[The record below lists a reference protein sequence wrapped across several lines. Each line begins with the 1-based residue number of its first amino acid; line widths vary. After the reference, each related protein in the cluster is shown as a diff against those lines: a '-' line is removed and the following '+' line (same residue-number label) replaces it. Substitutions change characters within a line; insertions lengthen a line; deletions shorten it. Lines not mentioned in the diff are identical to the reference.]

1 MNKRLF
7 LPLLLLLVPVLLPG
21 QIRTHN
27 TTLFDTLNPGSAGSP
42 WNYSGL
48 TGYAAPNGREY
59 ALLGGYYGTHIIDIT
74 EKPIR
79 EVAFIAGVHSGW
91 RELKTFR
98 TYAYVVSEGGD
109 GLQIIDLSQLPTKA
123 TLVRSD
129 QRYFNTAH
137 TIDQEGDYIYI
148 NGTKAE
154 AEANGGTIILN
165 VSKSPTDPTLV
176 GKWTGRY
183 VHDATIRNDT
193 LYAAAIN
200 DGALDVVYLGT
211 DRKNPVQVTEI
222 SYPGAGTHNCDLSSD
237 GRYIL
242 TTDEIHST
250 PKTLKI
256 WDRRDIGNITKVAD
270 FTPVPGEI
278 VHNVHV
284 KGNLAVVA
292 WYTAGTRII
301 DISDPANP
309 AELGFFDEW
318 GGPGGGF
325 RGNWEVYPWLP
336 SGKIILSD
344 MTNGLYVFTFSGVQR
359 GSVSGIV
366 RDEKSGNPVAGA
378 TISFPEIGQVITS
391 DASGHY
397 SLSGAF
403 DTLRFIASK
412 SDYTSRTGSI
422 ILTAAG
428 REQEI
433 LLTPMDDVEL
443 SVVDDA
449 AGTLLPNFSY
459 RVVTRPASDGNAVGN
474 NPTTLRLSEDT
485 TYSIEVAAWGF
496 LPRTVQVNAAGGNV
510 VSVRLEHG
518 YADDAELDLGWRFDA
533 EDTTGLWGRGVP
545 VTVSLQTTKGKVTM
559 VPALDHTPGPG
570 DHAFMTGSGSDA
582 EHLDVDGAVLLTSPL
597 FDLSTYSDPYVNF
610 SLWFA
615 TAHPLFVGDDTLR
628 VLLSN
633 NDGQSW
639 QQLTTV
645 SNTLTSWREYRLR
658 VSDLLTPTSTMR
670 FRVVAFDGARPTS
683 LTAGLD
689 DFSVTDG
696 LGAGTGSNGSAAGG
710 ATARFYPNP
719 VTADGALSVTLDH
732 PADRVRLE
740 LYDLLGRRVS
750 LVHEGPMQQGI
761 TIVPVDLR
769 PLSAGEYVWRMSLD
783 DGTIVGGKVM
793 VVR

>member
-7 LPLLLLLVPVLLPG
+7 LPLLLLLVPVILPG

-27 TTLFDTLNPGSAGSP
+27 TALFDTLNPGSAGSP

-79 EVAFIAGVHSGW
+79 EVAFIEGEHSGW

-98 TYAYVVSEGGD
+98 SYAYVVSEGGG
-109 GLQIIDLSQLPTKA
+109 GLQIIDLSQLPVKA

-129 QRYFNTAH
+129 KRYFNTAH
-137 TIDQEGDYIYI
+137 TIDQEGNYIYV

-154 AEANGGTIILN
+154 AEANGGTIIFN
-165 VSKSPTDPTLV
+165 VSKDPADPVLL

-183 VHDATIRNDT
+183 VHDAVIRNDT

-200 DGALDVVYLGT
+200 DGALDVVYLGA

-222 SYPGAGTHNCDLSSD
+222 TYPGAGTHNCDLTTD

-242 TTDEIHST
+242 TTDEVHST
-250 PKTLKI
+250 PKTLKV

-270 FTPVPGEI
+270 FTAAPGEI

-318 GGPGGGF
+318 GGPSGGF

-344 MTNGLYVFTFSGVQR
+344 MTNGLYVFTFSGAQR

-378 TISFPEIGQVITS
+378 TISFPELGRVITS
-391 DASGHY
+391 DGSGHY
-397 SLSGAF
+397 SLTGAV
-403 DTLRFIASK
+403 DTVQFIASK
-412 SDYTSRTGSI
+412 ADYTSRTGSI
-422 ILTAAG
+422 VLTATG

-449 AGTLLPNFSY
+449 AGTLLQSFSY
-459 RVVTRPASDGNAVGN
+459 RVVTRPSSDGNAVGN

-485 TYSIEVAAWGF
+485 TYSIEVAAWGY
-496 LPRTVQVNAAGGNV
+496 LPQTVQVNAAGGNV
-510 VSVRLEHG
+510 VSVRLERG
-518 YADDAELDLGWRFDA
+518 YFDDVELDLGWSFEA

-545 VTVSLQTTKGKVTM
+545 VEVSLQTTKGKVKM
-559 VPALDHTPGPG
+559 VPAADHTSGAG
-570 DHAFMTGSGSDA
+570 DHAFMTGSGRDS
-582 EHLDVDGAVLLTSPL
+582 EHSDVDGAVMLTSPT
-597 FDLSTYSDPYVNF
+597 FDLRTYSDPYVNF

-615 TAHPLFVGDDTLR
+615 NAHPLFAGDDTLR

-633 NDGQSW
+633 NGGQSW
-639 QQLTTV
+639 KQLVAVGGTF
-645 SNTLTSWREYRLR
+645 TSWRDFHLR
-658 VSDLLTPTSTMR
+658 VSDLLASTSTML
-670 FRVVAFDGARPTS
+670 FRVVAFDGDRPTS
-683 LTAGLD
+683 VTAGLD
-689 DFSVTDG
+689 DFSITDG
-696 LGAGTGSNGSAAGG
+696 LGAGTGDNGSAAGG
-710 ATARFYPNP
+710 ASATFYPNP
-719 VTADGALSVTLDH
+719 VTADGMLSITLDR

-740 LYDLLGRRVS
+740 LYDLLGQRVS
-750 LVHEGPMQQGI
+750 LVHDGAMESGL
-761 TIVPVDLR
+761 TLLPVDLR
-769 PLSAGEYVWRMSLD
+769 PLAAGEYVWRMRLD
-783 DGTIVGGKVM
+783 DGTTVGGTVM